1 MIDKSNITRLFWLL
15 LVCLISLSL
24 FTGCSS
30 NTQLSEVS
38 QIKSAEF
45 MASADR
51 QANELP
57 KLAEPTLVQP
67 EEEAPVAPDAPVAK
81 QPVVEETTPVLSQE
95 NSNVSPP
102 SAASSEQPVP
112 VAPEPQILAPAPVD
126 LSLPQ
131 EPRVGFRA
139 PDFALQTMDGN
150 IIRLSELTGQA
161 VLINYWTTWCIPC
174 QQELPILEQLHREY
188 QQKGISIVSINA
200 IDQDSLDKVQ
210 NTIGQFSMTF
220 PVLLDQGSQFASS
233 YQMFFFPTTILIDAS
248 GVIREITLGDSTE
261 AELRASLDRV
271 LAGGF

>member
-1 MIDKSNITRLFWLL
+1 MIDKSNITRFFWLL

-24 FTGCSS
+24 FTACSI
-30 NTQLSEVS
+30 NTQPSEVS

-45 MASADR
+45 MASSAR
-51 QANELP
+51 QADQLP
-57 KLAEPTLVQP
+57 KLAQPTPFQP
-67 EEEAPVAPDAPVAK
+67 EGETPLAPVAK
-81 QPVVEETTPVLSQE
+81 QPVAEESNPVLPQE
-95 NSNVSPP
+95 NSNAPLA
-102 SAASSEQPVP
+102 SAVPSEQPVP
-112 VAPEPQILAPAPVD
+112 VAPESQILAPPPVD

-150 IIRLSELTGQA
+150 LIRLSELTGRA
-161 VLINYWTTWCIPC
+161 VLINYWTSWCIPC

-210 NTIGQFSMTF
+210 NTIGQFSMTH
-220 PVLLDQGSQFASS
+220 PVLLDQGSQFAST

-271 LAGGF
+271 LAGNF